1 MELLKFVILQA
12 VFIALEAFFS
22 ASETAVISLDES
34 KLRRQAADGDRISA
48 RLLKM
53 LNDGD
58 VTSEDGSARNSS
70 SRGLS
75 RNDFLLTVRIC
86 ITLTSMIC
94 AVTTVSAAADEI
106 ASMITGAGFTLLSH
120 EMISNI
126 GKVIIIL
133 ILAFF
138 MTVFGKI
145 VPQRQAMGNADK
157 FARFS
162 CPLLSFFGFI
172 LRPMIFL
179 VSRISN
185 LILKPDK
192 NRTDATTALSEDEIR
207 YLLIA
212 GEKKGTIDADEREM
226 IDNIFEFNDRTASE
240 IMTHRTDM
248 VIIWEDDTEEEILE
262 KIRDSGYSRFP
273 VCGESVDDIK
283 GIVRTREYL
292 LNLRA
297 DPPKTLDGLL
307 AKPFFV
313 PETAKA
319 DSLFSKM
326 QQQKTH
332 MAFVIDEYGG
342 ISGLITMEDL
352 LEEIVGNIYDETDV
366 KDEQPITRLSEDSW
380 RIAGNT
386 SLEEIS
392 DALDMEIGSEN
403 EDFGTLG
410 GFIFSCLEQIPP
422 DGTHPVVT
430 VDGLTIRVDEITDR
444 RIAWATDKKLPVDT
458 DKKGKDEETSSSEI
472 NLMAG
477 V

>member
-1 MELLKFVILQA
+1 
-12 VFIALEAFFS
+12 
-22 ASETAVISLDES
+22 
-34 KLRRQAADGDRISA
+34 
-48 RLLKM
+48 
-53 LNDGD
+53 
-58 VTSEDGSARNSS
+58 
-70 SRGLS
+70 
-75 RNDFLLTVRIC
+75 
-86 ITLTSMIC
+86 
-94 AVTTVSAAADEI
+94 
-106 ASMITGAGFTLLSH
+106 
-120 EMISNI
+120 MISNI

-297 DPPKTLDGLL
+297 APPKTLDGLL

-366 KDEQPITRLSEDSW
+366 KDEQPITRLGEDSW

-410 GFIFSCLEQIPP
+410 GFIFSCLERFR
-422 DGTHPVVT
+422 
-430 VDGLTIRVDEITDR
+430 LTALIR
-444 RIAWATDKKLPVDT
+444 
-458 DKKGKDEETSSSEI
+458 
-472 NLMAG
+472 
-477 V
+477 